1 MEVVM
6 SYLEKYMF
14 QKEEKTTNVKV
25 FNMKLKP

>member
-25 FNMKLKP
+25 FNMKLKQ

>member
-14 QKEEKTTNVKV
+14 QKKEKTTNVKV
-25 FNMKLKP
+25 FNMKLKQ